1 MTPEIHAYG
10 GLILTQVSPPETPH
24 FPFLGEAVHRR
35 AQNLFLG
42 PPPLLKVTVVAADIL
57 NVPNATEVSTL
68 KWFMLRECHPNKNGE
83 EITSNRSDVSECQP
97 GTPGPAHVPSCV
109 EPETWS

>member
-1 MTPEIHAYG
+1 MTPEIRAYG

-24 FPFLGEAVHRR
+24 FPFLGEAVHGR

-68 KWFMLRECHPNKNGE
+68 KWF
-83 EITSNRSDVSECQP
+83 IYAT
-97 GTPGPAHVPSCV
+97 
-109 EPETWS
+109 